1 MYKYAYLIFAAMVRT
16 LALAFSL
23 LVSVAVLGGD
33 PVKETALDMRC
44 TFSGKV
50 LDKSNLE
57 ALTGAVIEIK
67 ELGTSTYA
75 SFDGSFTFENTPVGK
90 YTIVIR
96 YVGYVDQTFTD
107 VEISNAATGEKFRLA
122 SY

>member
-1 MYKYAYLIFAAMVRT
+1 MVRT
-16 LALAFSL
+16 LVLAFSL

-33 PVKETALDMRC
+33 PVKESVLDVKC

-50 LDKSNLE
+50 LDKTNLE

-67 ELGTSTYA
+67 ELGKSTYA
-75 SFDGSFTFENTPVGK
+75 SFDGSFSFENTPTGK
-90 YTIVIR
+90 YTIVVSYI
-96 YVGYVDQTFTD
+96 GYVDQTFTD
-107 VEISNAATGEKFRLA
+107 IEISGTAPSEKFRLA